1 MAMISDI
8 FFCDCNAQS
17 LFCTTFM
24 GSDFFFRANSLAC
37 LNVAQH
43 QPHLHPAIVSNSTM
57 SECHRANRLGGDH
70 GSAVS
75 QAAFPSPHD
84 TGPSLDHRPQL
95 RPDTGSDQSV
105 ELGQ

>member
-1 MAMISDI
+1 MIYDFVS
-8 FFCDCNAQS
+8 CDCNAQS

-24 GSDFFFRANSLAC
+24 GSDFFFRAHFLAC
-37 LNVAQH
+37 LNVTQH
-43 QPHLHPAIVSNSTM
+43 QPHPHHAIVSNSTM
-57 SECHRANRLGGDH
+57 SVCHPVNCLDGDH